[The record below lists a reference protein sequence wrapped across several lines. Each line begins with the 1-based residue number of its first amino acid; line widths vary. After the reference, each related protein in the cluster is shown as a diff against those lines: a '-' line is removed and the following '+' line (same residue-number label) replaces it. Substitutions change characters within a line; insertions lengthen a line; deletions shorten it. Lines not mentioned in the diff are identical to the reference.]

1 MFKVSTI
8 YNFYSSKGFEIIL
21 QKHVQDVL
29 QVISIRSNS
38 TCGNCLKK
46 ARSRPAVGGE
56 VWSKGE
62 ELDCFREAA
71 YIVFSAWL
79 VVLLLP
85 GIVPYH
91 PQPEKTMLLVVEG
104 HRGVDVC
111 FERSKALRRPCVDQL
126 QGGVEGNADGKLEAK
141 RTLLNCF

>member
-1 MFKVSTI
+1 M
-8 YNFYSSKGFEIIL
+8 SKMYYK
-21 QKHVQDVL
+21 QS
-29 QVISIRSNS
+29 ISIRSNS

-71 YIVFSAWL
+71 CIVLSAWL
-79 VVLLLP
+79 IVLLLP

-104 HRGVDVC
+104 YGGADIC
-111 FERSKALRRPCVDQL
+111 LERRKTLCRPCVDQL
-126 QGGVEGNADGKLEAK
+126 QGGVQGNADGKLEAE
-141 RTLLNCF
+141 RTVGLYNRENSFEFLFDPKTHLVPMSAP